1 MKAWIS
7 IAIFLFIGM
16 LVRAQQ
22 LPDGFVQFVLAENL
36 DPTDMVLAPDGR
48 LFITIKSGSIRVV
61 ENDVLLPGSFLTL
74 DVDNFNERGLGH
86 MVLDPDFEIN
96 NYYYVFY
103 TVPGTNRNR
112 VSRFTA
118 NGNFTLPG
126 SEVILLDLDVMAG
139 SIHNAGAMAF
149 GADGKLYIST
159 GDGANAGNSQV
170 MANLLGKI
178 LRINKDG
185 SIPDDNPFYNT
196 ATGNNRAIYAL
207 GLRNPFSMDIQPG
220 TGRIFTCDVGQ
231 ANWEEV
237 NEILP
242 GKNYGWPLIE
252 GMRTSQT
259 PPANYQDPFYTYSH
273 AQGCAIVGSS
283 FYNPEGITFPST
295 YVGKFFFADYC
306 GGYIKSL
313 DPLNATTSD
322 FITGINRP
330 LVIRVAADGTLY
342 YIARAGL
349 GGGSEGDNT
358 STNNGTLWKV
368 QYVGAGPPIIASHPK
383 NALHSVGEQAH
394 FIVVASGTQP
404 ITYQWQLN
412 GVDIA
417 DATGR
422 EYTTPPVQLTD
433 NGNTYRCIISNTFG
447 NVTSNAAQL
456 SVTANTRPN
465 PVMTAPV
472 PGDTYKAGSVLTL
485 SGSATDPE
493 DGIIPDDQLFWKID
507 FHHDEHTHP
516 ALGSTSG
523 FPTLQYIFPQ
533 IGETSDNV
541 WYRVYLTA
549 VDSEGLGKTIFTDVF
564 PEKAAIT
571 LNSTPPGLTLILDG
585 QPVTTPYTL
594 SSVVGIIRTLEAP
607 SIQTSGNQNYIFNN
621 WTDPNLSRQFTFDTP
636 EENITFSANFSQ
648 LPTGNGD
655 GLRGFYYSN
664 QSRTFDG
671 EPTLIRTD
679 PVIDFDWGGGSPAS
693 GIAVDNF
700 TVRWRGEVL
709 AQFTDTYT
717 FSVIADD
724 GVRLWVNNQLI
735 IDRWIPQAAT
745 EWSGSINLTAGQR
758 YEITLEYFEDGG
770 QAVIKLLWRTA
781 QLQKQIIPTAQ
792 LFTSL
797 ITGTEQRVKQT
808 INVYP
813 TIFDQTF
820 ILESP
825 PNNTIKH
832 WILFNRLGQP
842 VLKNNVIEGKQV
854 VDAGNLPAGLYIL
867 KTSDNS
873 VFRLIKK

>member
-1 MKAWIS
+1 MKPWIS
-7 IAIFLFIGM
+7 IVVFLLSGI

-22 LPDGFVQFVLAENL
+22 LPDGFAHYLLAENL

-48 LFITIKSGSIRVV
+48 IFITIKSGSIRVV

-103 TVPGTNRNR
+103 TVPSTNRNR

-126 SEVILLDLDVMAG
+126 SEVVLLDLDVMAG

-149 GADGKLYIST
+149 GADGNLFIST

-170 MANLLGKI
+170 MTNLLGKI

-252 GMRTSQT
+252 GMRTNQ
-259 PPANYQDPFYTYSH
+259 PAPANYQDPFYTYSH
-273 AQGCAIVGSS
+273 DQGCAIVGSS
-283 FYNPEGITFPST
+283 FYNPELITFPSA

-313 DPLNATTSD
+313 DPLTATTTE

-368 QYVGAGPPIIASHPK
+368 HYVGAGPPIISSHPK
-383 NALHSVGEQAH
+383 NVLHPIGEQAY
-394 FIVVASGTQP
+394 FSVLASGTQP
-404 ITYQWQLN
+404 IAYQWQLN
-412 GVDIA
+412 DVDIA
-417 DATGR
+417 DATGYD
-422 EYTTPPVQLTD
+422 YTTPPVQLTD
-433 NGNTYRCIISNTFG
+433 NGNAYQCIVSNTFG
-447 NVTSNAAQL
+447 SVTTTPAQL
-456 SVTANTRPN
+456 TVTANTRPN
-465 PVMTAPV
+465 PVISAPL
-472 PGDTYKAGSVLTL
+472 PGDTYQAGNVLTL

-493 DGIIPDDQLFWKID
+493 DGVIPDDQLFWKID
-507 FHHDEHTHP
+507 FHHDDHIHP

-523 FPTLQYIFPQ
+523 PSIQFIIPQ

-549 VDSEGLGKTIFTDVF
+549 IDNEGLSKTVFTDVF

-571 LNSTPPGLTLILDG
+571 LNSSPPGLTVLLDG

-594 SSVVGIIRTLEAP
+594 SSVVGITRTLEAP
-607 SIQTSGNQNYIFNN
+607 SIQSLGNQHYIFFN
-621 WTDPNLSRQFTFDTP
+621 WTDTNLSRQFTFDTP
-636 EENITFSANFSQ
+636 EEDITFSANFSL

-655 GLRGFYYSN
+655 GLKGFYYSN
-664 QSRTFDG
+664 QSRTFVG
-671 EPTLIRTD
+671 QPTLIRTD
-679 PVIDFDWGGGSPAS
+679 PVIDFDWGGGSPAP
-693 GIAVDNF
+693 GISADNF

-758 YEITLEYFEDGG
+758 YDITLEYFEDGG
-770 QAVIKLLWRTA
+770 QAVIKLLWRTT
-781 QLQKQIIPTAQ
+781 QLQKQIIPTSQ

-797 ITGTEQRVKQT
+797 ITGTEQNVRQT

-813 TIFDQTF
+813 TVFDQTF
-820 ILESP
+820 ILEP
-825 PNNTIKH
+825 VHNNTILP
-832 WILFNRLGQP
+832 WTLINVLGQP
-842 VLKNNVIEGKQV
+842 VLKNNQAEGRQVINT
-854 VDAGNLPAGLYIL
+854 GNLPAGLYIL

-873 VFRLIKK
+873 VYRLIKQ